1 MVLNPKTED
10 RDALKTI
17 YKHCGNNQF
26 LQRDVKI
33 AISNRIFKRLCNNE
47 FIIKDGICKIAR
59 PSPDPDKSYTYH
71 KYNYW
76 KVNLN
81 DGFVRKI
88 CEAD

>member
-10 RDALKTI
+10 REALRAI
-17 YKHCGNNQF
+17 YNHCGNNQF

-33 AISNRIFKRLCNNE
+33 AVSNRIFKRLCNNE

-59 PSPDPDKSYTYH
+59 KSPDKSYNYG

-81 DGFVRKI
+81 DGFVRRI